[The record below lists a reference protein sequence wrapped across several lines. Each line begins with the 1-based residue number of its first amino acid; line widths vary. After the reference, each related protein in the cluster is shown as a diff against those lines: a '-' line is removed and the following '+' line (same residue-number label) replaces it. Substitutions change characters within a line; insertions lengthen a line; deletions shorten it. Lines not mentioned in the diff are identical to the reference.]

1 MDHGFLVPVVRGQG
15 GDRGG
20 SFVCGRQRDGNFDLK
35 KVHGFW
41 KEVGR
46 SLICMSTKITSSLWG
61 PKCTVRTL

>member
-1 MDHGFLVPVVRGQG
+1 MRSGMDHGFLVPVVRGQG

-46 SLICMSTKITSSLWG
+46 SLICMST
-61 PKCTVRTL
+61 